1 MQHRKKKNK
10 KKTSARKGSNKIYFW
25 SQGEGSKGLGP
36 KRGLQEYGHL
46 GLEHLSSSLSVCVTQ
61 WSVDPP
67 TLSKGNQLPHAGPKG
82 QKEVDSYGGTTCH

>member
-1 MQHRKKKNK
+1 MRHPTLAPQLE
-10 KKTSARKGSNKIYFW
+10 KTHEMPPSSRD
-25 SQGEGSKGLGP
+25 EGLLFLHLGP

-67 TLSKGNQLPHAGPKG
+67 TLSKGNQLPHAGRKG
-82 QKEVDSYGGTTCH
+82 QKEIDSCGGTTCH